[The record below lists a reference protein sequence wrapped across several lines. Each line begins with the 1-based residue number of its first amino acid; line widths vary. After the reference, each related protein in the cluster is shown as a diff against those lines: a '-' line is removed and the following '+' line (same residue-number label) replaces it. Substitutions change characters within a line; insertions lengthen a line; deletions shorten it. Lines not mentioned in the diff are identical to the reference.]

1 MDDLSKKYRIR
12 RSDANNIVIEKFGD
26 EKFGD
31 SLWRIISYHGNST
44 SSLISGLYTV
54 IMEEHACEDNKLYKQ
69 LETLRLELVSGVT
82 QVEKMI
88 KEANIGN

>member
-1 MDDLSKKYRIR
+1 MDDLNKKYRIR
-12 RSDANNIVIEKFGD
+12 RSDANNIVIEKLI
-26 EKFGD
+26 D